1 MVGNH
6 DLSTIAGLA
15 LAALRRNALV
25 LESVEREASQ
35 DPGYR
40 AAVFATIIH
49 LARELGA
56 ERGQTAEDILEEL
69 AQTTSRGEAG
79 LFDQDPDD

>member
-1 MVGNH
+1 MAGH

-15 LAALRRNALV
+15 LAAVRRDALV
-25 LESVEREASQ
+25 FESVEREASQ
-35 DPGYR
+35 EPGYR

-56 ERGQTAEDILEEL
+56 ERGKTAEDILEEL
-69 AQTTSRGEAG
+69 AQMTSRGEVG